1 MVTDFVCK
9 NAMPGF
15 GCGYYEMAAIGFLFA
30 ITGIVCIY
38 FLIQNIRSPVHI
50 KPHKTIDSNIW
61 FWIFMAL
68 WMEYRA
74 VIFCIPINYNIKT
87 LLIIQGGVNAILAL
101 VPISMLVLLI
111 CELLFSYKN
120 PGYQTI
126 SFFKCVFVVF
136 LGVFLIVGIAISFI
150 GNDTD
155 DLATKTL
162 ALWHGCTDLIVLLFV
177 TFPAHFLIKAISYP
191 VIQPDD
197 VGCIT
202 KSKVGTW
209 IFGILFF
216 LRSLYNALHYFDAN
230 PLQNWLEKQLREGK
244 IVNARIFTVSYSFI
258 FEYATAVMSMIGVC
272 MIRNHDMKF
281 SEDPF
286 YARGQ
291 SDSLI
296 VAG

>member
-1 MVTDFVCK
+1 MVSDFVCK
-9 NAMPGF
+9 NALPGF
-15 GCGYYEMAAIGFLFA
+15 GCGYYEMAIIGFIFI
-30 ITGIVCIY
+30 ITGLVCIY
-38 FLIQNIRSPVHI
+38 FLVQNIRAPVHL
-50 KPHKTIDSNIW
+50 KPRKTIDSNIW
-61 FWIFMAL
+61 FWIFMAI
-68 WMEYRA
+68 WMVYRG
-74 VIFCIPINYNIKT
+74 VIFCIPFNYNIKS
-87 LLIIQGGVNAILAL
+87 LLIVQGGVNAILAL
-101 VPISMLVLLI
+101 IPISMLVLLI

-126 SFFKCVFVVF
+126 SFFKCVFIVF
-136 LGVFLIVGIAISFI
+136 LSVFLIVGIAISFI
-150 GNDTD
+150 ANEEG

-202 KSKVGTW
+202 KSKIGTW
-209 IFGILFF
+209 VFGILFF
-216 LRSLYNALHYFDAN
+216 LRSLYNTLHYFNVN
-230 PLQNWLEKQLREGK
+230 PLQHWLEKQSTDEK
-244 IVNARIFTVSYSFI
+244 IGNARAFTATYSLI
-258 FEYATAVMSMIGVC
+258 FEYTTGVLSMIGVC

>member
-1 MVTDFVCK
+1 MVSDFVCN

-15 GCGYYEMAAIGFLFA
+15 GCNFYEMIALGFLFA
-30 ITGIVCIY
+30 ITGFICIY
-38 FLIQNIRSPVHI
+38 FLVKNLKSPIHL
-50 KPHKTIDSNIW
+50 KPRKKIDSNAL
-61 FWIFMAL
+61 FWIFMFI

-74 VIFCIPINYNIKT
+74 IIFFVPFNYTTQT
-87 LLIIQGGVNAILAL
+87 LLIFQGGVNAILAL
-101 VPISMLVLLI
+101 IPISILVLLI
-111 CELLFSYKN
+111 CELLFSYRN

-150 GNDTD
+150 DQEEGEDIA
-155 DLATKTL
+155 ATL
-162 ALWHGCTDLIVLLFV
+162 SLWHGCTDLIVLLFV
-177 TFPAHFLIKAISYP
+177 TFPAHYLIEAISYP

-197 VGCIT
+197 VKCISH
-202 KSKVGTW
+202 SKVGTW

-216 LRSLYNALHYFDAN
+216 IRSLYNMLHYFDVN
-230 PLQNWLEKQLREGK
+230 PCAQWLNTQILEGN
-244 IVNARIFTVSYSFI
+244 IGNARAFTACYALV
-258 FEYATAVMSMIGVC
+258 FEYITAVLAMAGVV